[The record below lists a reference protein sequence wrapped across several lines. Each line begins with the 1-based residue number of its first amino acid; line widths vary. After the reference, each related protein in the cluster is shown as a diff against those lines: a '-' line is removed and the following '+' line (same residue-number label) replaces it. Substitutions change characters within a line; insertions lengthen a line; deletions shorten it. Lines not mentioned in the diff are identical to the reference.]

1 MELILAVVGGF
12 TLGCIHAFDV
22 DHVAAVTALSS
33 KHGNPRKASLLGAVW
48 GLGHTATL
56 VLFGTASVALKF
68 VIPDAV
74 VSIAELLVGFMLI
87 AIGVWVVRDVIRHRE
102 IHIHR
107 HTHDGMEHVH
117 FHSHAKSEEH
127 NHSHS
132 LFFVG
137 AAHGFAGT
145 AAVLVL
151 IPIAISQSILNA
163 VIYLVLFGI
172 GTMSAMAFFAYW
184 LGVITK
190 KIPSTRGITLVRGAA
205 GVVSLVVGLIWVG
218 GFVL

>member
-1 MELILAVVGGF
+1 MDLILAVVGGV

-33 KHGNPRKASLLGAVW
+33 KHGNPKKASLLGAVW

-56 VLFGTASVALKF
+56 LVFGTFSIALKF
-68 VIPDAV
+68 VIPEAV
-74 VSIAELLVGFMLI
+74 ASIAELLVGVMLI
-87 AIGVWVVRDVIRHRE
+87 AIGIWVVRDVIAKRE

-107 HTHDGMEHVH
+107 HSHDGSEHVH
-117 FHSHAKSEEH
+117 FHSHSESKEH
-127 NHSHS
+127 DHTHS

-151 IPIAISQSILNA
+151 IPITISQSILTA
-163 VIYLVLFGI
+163 IVYLLLFGI
-172 GTMSAMAFFAYW
+172 GTMAAMAFFAYW

-190 KIPSTRGITLVRGAA
+190 RISSTRILTVIRGVAGI
-205 GVVSLVVGLIWVG
+205 VSLVVGLIWVG
-218 GFVL
+218 AFVL